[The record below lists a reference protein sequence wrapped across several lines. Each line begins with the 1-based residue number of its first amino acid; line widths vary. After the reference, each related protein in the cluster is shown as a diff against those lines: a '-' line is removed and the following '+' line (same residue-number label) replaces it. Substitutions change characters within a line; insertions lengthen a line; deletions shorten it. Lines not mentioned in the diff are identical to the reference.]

1 VQAGLWIKRKEWRMA
16 LFDSGLK
23 IGTGLAIGLGV
34 IILAPVISP
43 AVAAAVRPVVKAS
56 VKSGMIFFQKTIE
69 LIAEAKESV
78 EDLAAEAQAELA
90 EERQRQASKLAAGAG
105 DGPNAY

>member
-1 VQAGLWIKRKEWRMA
+1 MA

-34 IILAPVISP
+34 IVLAPVISP
-43 AVAAAVRPVVKAS
+43 AVAAAVRPVAKAS
-56 VKSGMIFFQKTIE
+56 IKSCMILFQKTIE

-78 EDLAAEAQAELA
+78 EDLTAEAQAELA
-90 EERQRQASKLAAGAG
+90 DERRKQASKLASVAG
-105 DGPNAY
+105 DDANAY